1 MMISLAENTFFCW
14 RLVATFLC
22 KRKKSSFA
30 KISRSEI
37 HKYLGTMGGSDLW
50 RLFDYDELLINVR
63 QTCYNTYCDILSK
76 IRIGL
81 VTDSDVN
88 VLQSRKIH
96 FKGSS
101 CDENLNVLCNYTY
114 INYTY
119 INQLPVI

>member
-1 MMISLAENTFFCW
+1 
-14 RLVATFLC
+14 
-22 KRKKSSFA
+22 
-30 KISRSEI
+30 
-37 HKYLGTMGGSDLW
+37 MGGSDLW

-101 CDENLNVLCNYTY
+101 CDKNLNVLCNYTY

-119 INQLPVI
+119 INQLPVDIICLLLTCYLYKILNTVVLDKIDGDEIILIDKR